1 MSPPTSDVT
10 THPSI
15 AHLFQ
20 GDDSVPHPML
30 RISLSEVVA
39 AGGHRT
45 ASYRTASGPS
55 TKEASGPSSLLGTG
69 PSRKEIDNLVQ
80 QIFREEVG
88 AGGSNSHVGS
98 SVSGTVSSGATMHQ
112 QSFGRAEEDTPF
124 PQTSIPPPRLPDN
137 TRREIQRQM
146 EDLREELRDG
156 QSQWEVQE
164 QIGKGGF
171 GVVYKVGGGS
181 SEV

>member
-1 MSPPTSDVT
+1 
-10 THPSI
+10 
-15 AHLFQ
+15 
-20 GDDSVPHPML
+20 ML
-30 RISLSEVVA
+30 RISLSEVV

-55 TKEASGPSSLLGTG
+55 TKEASGPSSLLGGTG
-69 PSRKEIDNLVQ
+69 PPRKETDNLVQ
-80 QIFREEVG
+80 GTFREEVA
-88 AGGSNSHVGS
+88 AGGSHVGS
-98 SVSGTVSSGATMHQ
+98 SASGTVSSEATTHQ
-112 QSFGRAEEDTPF
+112 RSFGRAEEDTPF
-124 PQTSIPPPRLPDN
+124 PQTSIPPPHLPGN